1 MWILQ
6 VACLALAASAA
17 VGSPQIFGILRAAD
31 EVRGNGTD
39 DDDAKYTLPKD
50 FLLGAGTSA
59 YQVEGAWDADGK
71 GVNVF
76 DYYYHSKNY
85 SVSRTGDVAADHYH
99 RYKEDIALAKKIGLQ
114 IFRLSISWARIFP
127 NGTRDLGINK
137 KGVDHYH
144 DVIDELLKNN
154 IVPFVTIFHFDYPQ
168 ALEDKFGGWLS
179 ENMTD
184 AFEDY
189 ADYLFEQYGDK
200 VKLWLTINEASMYCN
215 LNGAMGMVPPGT
227 ITDNNKRMLCLHNLI
242 IAHAKAHKIYKEKY
256 LKKQQGKVGFGVGPN
271 FSRPNSTAD
280 EDVAAA
286 EKANMVQGIGLSIE
300 PLINGDYPEEAKT
313 SGRPTFTDEGAWT
326 LREIP
331 KWVNKKWDIPV
342 LFTENGLA
350 SGSDVDDWD
359 TRAVYSSAYL
369 RELAAGINEDGNK
382 VIGYTLW
389 SFIDT
394 FEFGSYDMGWGL
406 VSVDY
411 KNGTLTRTPKNSWTF
426 FKTVALTRKVPLVEA
441 GSDPF
446 PEPSSAAAAT
456 SSLLLATVAV
466 LISRWL

>member
-1 MWILQ
+1 MRALMHGDAGRSLSVFRTIFKGGAGRPRSAPAMWILQ

-286 EKANMVQGIGLSIE
+286 EKANM
-300 PLINGDYPEEAKT
+300 
-313 SGRPTFTDEGAWT
+313 
-326 LREIP
+326 
-331 KWVNKKWDIPV
+331 
-342 LFTENGLA
+342 
-350 SGSDVDDWD
+350 
-359 TRAVYSSAYL
+359 AYL